1 MGTETCVRNSPQVE
15 VRTGTYVRCPREAL
29 GWHSGGTR
37 KAVGRHSGGARAAL
51 GWTQVDARYVRRC
64 SAGQRLALG
73 RPSGG
78 TRGALAWLKRYSHR
92 FCQLRTYVIVKV
104 RHFKFV
110 EPSFWKHDAWVRTY
124 VRGTRCGAPG
134 PPVRKQGTPGLRRV
148 IAALHGLMILF
159 SIFSPH
165 SPDRMA

>member
-64 SAGQRLALG
+64 SAGQRVALG
-73 RPSGG
+73 WHSGG
-78 TRGALAWLKRYSHR
+78 LRVALGGLSRGSNV
-92 FCQLRTYVIVKV
+92 TVIG
-104 RHFKFV
+104 FV
-110 EPSFWKHDAWVRTY
+110 SY
-124 VRGTRCGAPG
+124 VR
-134 PPVRKQGTPGLRRV
+134 
-148 IAALHGLMILF
+148 M
-159 SIFSPH
+159 
-165 SPDRMA
+165 